1 MKRTE
6 RIPQGEYGIIY
17 VTRFGG
23 MHFLVHTQITSVH
36 VLISEGG
43 DHGMVE
49 RRIEIDHD
57 FRICL
62 DLDQV

>member
-1 MKRTE
+1 
-6 RIPQGEYGIIY
+6 
-17 VTRFGG
+17 
-23 MHFLVHTQITSVH
+23 MHFLVHTQITPVH

-62 DLDQV
+62 DLDKV